1 MKHNLLHLQSLLA
14 VALCVIMSVTF
25 SGCGD
30 DDDEPEK
37 DSKNLETILV
47 GTWINDDGEYFV
59 LNSYGSGQNYLDHES
74 YVNKGKCDI
83 ITSWSCKDN
92 VLNMV
97 IDSEFEGEVY
107 TSRLIAKSVSENEI
121 VWSDEHDESVT
132 WHRYK

>member
-1 MKHNLLHLQSLLA
+1 MKHKLLHLQSLLA

-47 GTWINDDGEYFV
+47 GTWTAEGEYIV
-59 LNSYGSGQNYLDHES
+59 LNSYGSGQYYVDYES
-74 YVNKGKCDI
+74 YVNNGKCDI
-83 ITSWSCKDN
+83 VTSWFCKDN

-97 IDSEFEGEVY
+97 IDSELEGEVY

-121 VWSDEHDESVT
+121 VWSDEYNESVT

>member
-1 MKHNLLHLQSLLA
+1 MKHKVLHLQSLLA

-47 GTWINDDGEYFV
+47 GTWTADGEYIV
-59 LNSYGSGQNYLDHES
+59 LNSYGSGQYYVDYES

-83 ITSWSCKDN
+83 VTSWFCKDN
-92 VLNMV
+92 VLTMV
-97 IDSEFEGEVY
+97 IDSELEGEVY
-107 TSRLIAKSVSENEI
+107 TQPLIAKSVSENEI
-121 VWSDEHDESVT
+121 VWSDEDNESVT

>member
-1 MKHNLLHLQSLLA
+1 MKHKLLHLQSLLA

-37 DSKNLETILV
+37 DSKNLEKILV
-47 GTWINDDGEYFV
+47 GTWTAEGEYIV
-59 LNSYGSGQNYLDHES
+59 LNSYGSGQYYVDYES

-83 ITSWSCKDN
+83 VTSWFCKDN

-97 IDSEFEGEVY
+97 IDSELEGEVY

-121 VWSDEHDESVT
+121 VWSDEYNESVT

>member
-1 MKHNLLHLQSLLA
+1 MKHKLLHLQSLLA

-47 GTWINDDGEYFV
+47 GTWTADGEYIV
-59 LNSYGSGQNYLDHES
+59 LNSYGSGQYYVDYES

-83 ITSWSCKDN
+83 VTSWFCKDN
-92 VLNMV
+92 VLTMV
-97 IDSEFEGEVY
+97 IDSELEGEVY
-107 TSRLIAKSVSENEI
+107 TQRLIAKSVSENEI
-121 VWSDEHDESVT
+121 VWSDEDNESVT

>member
-1 MKHNLLHLQSLLA
+1 MKHKLLHLQSLLA

-47 GTWINDDGEYFV
+47 GTWTAEGEYIV
-59 LNSYGSGQNYLDHES
+59 LNSYGSGQYYVDYES

-83 ITSWSCKDN
+83 VTSWFCKDN

-97 IDSEFEGEVY
+97 IDSELEGEVY

-121 VWSDEHDESVT
+121 VWSDEYNESVT

>member
-1 MKHNLLHLQSLLA
+1 MKHKLLHLQSLLA

-47 GTWINDDGEYFV
+47 GTWTAEGEYIV
-59 LNSYGSGQNYLDHES
+59 LNSYGSGQYYVDYES

-97 IDSEFEGEVY
+97 IDSEIEGEVY

-121 VWSDEHDESVT
+121 VWSNEYEESET

>member
-1 MKHNLLHLQSLLA
+1 MKHKLLHLQSLLA

-47 GTWINDDGEYFV
+47 GTWTADGEYIV
-59 LNSYGSGQNYLDHES
+59 LNSYGSGQYYVDYES

-83 ITSWSCKDN
+83 VTSWSCKDN

-97 IDSEFEGEVY
+97 IDSELEGEVY

-121 VWSDEHDESVT
+121 VWSDEYDESVT

>member
-1 MKHNLLHLQSLLA
+1 MKHKLLHLQSLLA

-47 GTWINDDGEYFV
+47 GTWTAEGEYIV
-59 LNSYGSGQNYLDHES
+59 LNSYGSGQYYVDYES

-83 ITSWSCKDN
+83 VTSWFCKDN

-97 IDSEFEGEVY
+97 IDSELEGEVY

-121 VWSDEHDESVT
+121 VWSDEYNESVT
-132 WHRYK
+132 WRRYK